1 VYQLQPVPDPF
12 EGPDL
17 PDWRPPGHPI
27 LAGLAAIALAVA
39 AWHGLLWRSQHSAVL
54 DDSTARLTTPVEEPA
69 VTPDSALAIVPV
81 TESTASARP
90 PDAPDTT
97 APAAEPER
105 AGSPAAPASVTL
117 DPGLSPFRRS
127 HPWAAVPGQPY
138 YYPSRC
144 PATLRFPDL
153 VFFRTQAA
161 ARAGGFVPAP
171 DSGCG

>member
-12 EGPDL
+12 ERPEL

-27 LAGLAAIALAVA
+27 LAGLAVIALAVA
-39 AWHGLLWRSQHSAVL
+39 AWHGLLWQSQHAPVL
-54 DDSTARLTTPVEEPA
+54 DESTAQLATQVENPA
-69 VTPDSALAIVPV
+69 VMADSALAIVPV
-81 TESTASARP
+81 VESVSSSPEGLRDARTPTAESRRTGPSVPDSATP
-90 PDAPDTT
+90 
-97 APAAEPER
+97 
-105 AGSPAAPASVTL
+105 

-127 HPWAAVPGQPY
+127 HPWAAVPGQRF

-153 VFFRTQAA
+153 IFFRTQAE